1 MVPDGGLLGRVVTV
15 DDDLFSAF
23 GYESVAAHRAVLAE
37 VAEGKDP
44 DTLEPLVALTVQVA
58 VGDERVTFM
67 LTPDLAD
74 ELATMLGQMAEQARG
89 RHFG

>member
-1 MVPDGGLLGRVVTV
+1 MVPERGDVGSVEAV

-44 DTLEPLVALTVQVA
+44 DTLEPLVALTLQVA
-58 VGDERVTFM
+58 LGDERVTFM

-74 ELATMLGQMAEQARG
+74 ELAAMLGQMAEQARG
-89 RHFG
+89 HHFG